1 MSPRA
6 VPIQW
11 RKIAETA
18 GLPGNPGDWL
28 ATAKTFLNRPLED
41 TFFDAEVVMLLAA
54 ARRAVEA
61 HCRLTLAP
69 ATWVGTVRELPRQGL
84 RLGAARPFCSV
95 EKIEYVAAD
104 SGQVVTLDPSV
115 YIASPAAQ
123 FCGSVELGD
132 GCDWPDIA
140 RRADAV
146 RITVKTGFYDLDGTT
161 PRLPDD
167 VHQALLM
174 TVAALDANHGDG
186 GSGGGGG
193 VTVYALQNV
202 HASPVPEVARVLL
215 APYVYRLVSV
225 A

>member
-11 RKIAETA
+11 RKTEEAA
-18 GLPGNPGDWL
+18 NLPGDPAEWL
-28 ATAKTFLNRPLED
+28 TTTKTFLNRPLED
-41 TFFDAEVVMLLAA
+41 TFFDAEVAMLLKA

-61 HCRLTLAP
+61 HCRLALAP
-69 ATWVGTVRELPRQGL
+69 ATWVGVCRELPRDGL
-84 RLGAARPFCSV
+84 RLGAARPFRSV
-95 EKIEYVAAD
+95 EKIEYVDAD
-104 SGQVVTLDPSV
+104 TGQIVIMDPAL

-123 FCGSVELGD
+123 FCGAVELGD
-132 GCDWPDIA
+132 GLDWPPIA

-146 RITVKTGFYDLDGTT
+146 RITAKTGFYDLDGTT

-167 VHQALLM
+167 VRQAVLM

-193 VTVYALQNV
+193 VTVFALQNV
-202 HASPVPEVARVLL
+202 HASPIPEVARVLL
-215 APYVYRLVSV
+215 APYVYRLVVV